1 MTINSILSILGSVIG
16 LLLSI
21 LVGLGAW
28 NLNAT
33 RATAEAVARMEE
45 RVFAADARATDVRTR
60 LADVETRIQ
69 SLEVRLAELR
79 QKGGTP

>member
-1 MTINSILSILGSVIG
+1 MTLNRLLSILGSVIG
-16 LLLSI
+16 LLLTI

-45 RVFAADARATDVRTR
+45 RIVAADARSADVRVR
-60 LADVETRIQ
+60 LADVEARIQ
-69 SLEVRLAELR
+69 AVEVRLAELR
-79 QKGGTP
+79 RPTP